1 LTEKS
6 HGRIETREI
15 QVLAVSAERLGFPF
29 CAQLAL
35 LHRTRLYLKSG
46 KSEEGWLYLLCSRDP
61 KACSPAN
68 LLTFSR
74 GHWTIEVRVHYCR
87 DFTYDEDRCRIRQTT
102 AARVC
107 ATLRSLAIYL
117 LGRDCSSRRDT
128 RPRRQKRINRHPG
141 IAVKMVTTI
150 P

>member
-1 LTEKS
+1 M
-6 HGRIETREI
+6 
-15 QVLAVSAERLGFPF
+15 GFPF

-35 LHRTRLYLKSG
+35 LHRTRFYLKSG
-46 KSEEGWLYLLCSRDP
+46 KIEEGWLYLLCSRDP
-61 KACSPAN
+61 KDCSPAN
-68 LLTFSR
+68 LVAFSR
-74 GHWTIEVRVHYCR
+74 GHGTIEVRLHYCR
-87 DFTYDEDRCRIRQTT
+87 DFSYDEDRCRIHQTT

-141 IAVKMVTTI
+141 IAVKMITTI